1 MTVGSAPWTNKGRL
15 YKPFVEAHL
24 QMPLRCTLDVHFII
38 MGRSVSTILIA
49 AILSASCYG
58 PAQRSR
64 VSRIRQRGFL
74 VCGVFPGIA
83 GFAQIDSEGHYTGFD
98 IDICRA
104 VAAAVVG
111 SAERIR
117 YQPVASIDLF
127 QRANDIDIVS
137 RRLTW
142 SLRREGMHVL
152 FGPVTFYDGQGFL
165 VGERLHAEHTTD
177 LAGVP
182 ICVAANSE
190 HDVTLTA
197 YFRRHQIALDRVAVA
212 DGTAAGRALAEGR
225 CQAFSADIS
234 ELASVRSKME
244 DPRGFRLLDDRIS
257 QEPLAQLVRQEDVD
271 LFNVLRWTVFAMIAA
286 EDLDVTSANV
296 SEMASRNDPDVARLL
311 GVTAG
316 NGAALGLDEAW
327 ARHVI
332 ADVGNYGEVFERNL
346 GTATPIALER
356 GLNALWTRGG
366 LLFAPPLK

>member
-1 MTVGSAPWTNKGRL
+1 MW
-15 YKPFVEAHL
+15 
-24 QMPLRCTLDVHFII
+24 
-38 MGRSVSTILIA
+38 RSVSTIPHRRDA
-49 AILSASCYG
+49 VGSVRRRC
-58 PAQRSR
+58 PPSR

-83 GFAQIDSEGHYTGFD
+83 GFARVDSQGHYSGFD
-98 IDICRA
+98 IDFCRA
-104 VAAAVVG
+104 VAAAIVG
-111 SAERIR
+111 SADRIR

-127 QRANDIDIVS
+127 QRSSDIDIVS

-142 SLRREGMHVL
+142 SLRREGLHVL

-165 VGERLHAEHTTD
+165 VPERLQADHAAQ
-177 LAGVP
+177 LAGIPV
-182 ICVAANSE
+182 CVAEGSE
-190 HDVTLTA
+190 HDITLTA
-197 YFRRHQIALDRVAVA
+197 YFRRHQISLAKIPVV
-212 DGTAAGRALAEGR
+212 DGSAGGRALAEGR
-225 CQAFSADIS
+225 CQALSADVS
-234 ELASVRSKME
+234 ELASVRSGME
-244 DPRGFRLLDDRIS
+244 NPRGFRILGDRIS

-286 EDLDVTSANV
+286 EELGVTSANV
-296 SEMASRNDPDVARLL
+296 SDVAARDDPEIARLL
-311 GVTAG
+311 GVSAG

-332 ADVGNYGEVFERNL
+332 TDVGNYGEVFERNL

>member
-1 MTVGSAPWTNKGRL
+1 MTACDDVIHSIAIMWR
-15 YKPFVEAHL
+15 YVS
-24 QMPLRCTLDVHFII
+24 MP
-38 MGRSVSTILIA
+38 LIA
-49 AILSASCYG
+49 AMLSASCG
-58 PAQRSR
+58 SAAPGSR

-83 GFAQIDSEGHYTGFD
+83 GFAQMDRQGQYAGFD
-98 IDICRA
+98 VDFCRA
-104 VAAAVVG
+104 VAAAIVG

-117 YQPVASIDLF
+117 YEPIASIDVL
-127 QRANDIDIVS
+127 QRSSDIDIVS

-142 SLRREGMHVL
+142 SLRREGLHVL

-165 VGERLHAEHTTD
+165 VPQRLKVDRVAE
-177 LAGVP
+177 LAGIPV
-182 ICVAANSE
+182 CVAEGSE

-197 YFRRHQIALDRVAVA
+197 YFRQHQIGLDRVGVA
-212 DGTAAGRALAEGR
+212 DGAAGGRALADGR
-225 CQAFSADIS
+225 CQAFSADVS
-234 ELASVRSKME
+234 ELASVRSAME
-244 DPRGFRLLDDRIS
+244 NPRGFRILADRIS

-286 EDLDVTSANV
+286 EELGVTSANV
-296 SEMASRNDPDVARLL
+296 SDMAARDDPDIARLL
-311 GVTAG
+311 GASGG

-327 ARHVI
+327 ARNVI

-346 GTATPIALER
+346 GMTTPIGLER

>member
-1 MTVGSAPWTNKGRL
+1 MW
-15 YKPFVEAHL
+15 
-24 QMPLRCTLDVHFII
+24 
-38 MGRSVSTILIA
+38 RSVSTLLIA
-49 AILSASCYG
+49 AMLSASWSTSCG
-58 PAQRSR
+58 GAAPGSR

-83 GFAQIDSEGHYTGFD
+83 GFAQVDSQGHYTGFD
-98 IDICRA
+98 VDFCRA
-104 VAAAVVG
+104 VAAAIVG

-127 QRANDIDIVS
+127 QRSSDIDIVS

-142 SLRREGMHVL
+142 SLRREGLHVL

-165 VGERLHAEHTTD
+165 VPGHLDVDHAAQ
-177 LAGVP
+177 LAGAPV
-182 ICVAANSE
+182 CVAEGSE

-197 YFRRHQIALDRVAVA
+197 YFRRHQIALDKVAVA
-212 DGTAAGRALAEGR
+212 DGAAGGRALSEGR
-225 CQAFSADIS
+225 CQALSADVS
-234 ELASVRSKME
+234 ELASVRSAME
-244 DPRGFRLLDDRIS
+244 DPRGFRILADRIS
-257 QEPLAQLVRQEDVD
+257 REPLAQLVREEDVD

-286 EDLDVTSANV
+286 EELGVTSANI
-296 SEMASRNDPDVARLL
+296 SEMAARDDPDIARLL
-311 GVTAG
+311 GANAG

-332 ADVGNYGEVFERNL
+332 ADVGNYGEVFARNL
-346 GTATPIALER
+346 GMGTPITLER